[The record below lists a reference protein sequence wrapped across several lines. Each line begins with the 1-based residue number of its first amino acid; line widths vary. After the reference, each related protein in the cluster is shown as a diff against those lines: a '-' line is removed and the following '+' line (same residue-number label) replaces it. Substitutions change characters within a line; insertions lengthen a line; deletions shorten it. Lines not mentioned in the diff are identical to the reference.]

1 MPAVRASVEANC
13 DSLGSGSGP
22 PPRSGSAAQLD
33 LNENRE
39 RLVFALRFFERQH
52 EAVTKIS
59 LFVDV
64 EVPFIFRPAK
74 HRPFF
79 CQLEP

>member
-1 MPAVRASVEANC
+1 MPVLFAPASKPVATLL
-13 DSLGSGSGP
+13 DQVPGRRL
-22 PPRSGSAAQLD
+22 GSAAQLD

-39 RLVFALRFFERQH
+39 QLVFALRFFERQH
-52 EAVTKIS
+52 EAVAKIS